1 VIGDVDLFDLAVEA
15 AQVRGGDPR
24 RLLLSGVDEASRRQC
39 CGFGE
44 EAAAVDAAV
53 LWHGESHALERDSE
67 QRFEDV
73 LLRWCWARRVG
84 GLPPCDG
91 SLGHRTSD
99 AEALCSGRVLRDQ
112 LALCPAS
119 VAAQLDERFV
129 PLTGRHTAKVPV
141 HQCPGQ
147 VNVRSDVRVRV
158 LSSGSAA
165 RFGSC
170 VDTFCATGER
180 SVSSRFGLDVEVWI
194 DGGRVVVEVGGEL
207 DRYNAPALRE
217 DLARV
222 DAPRPFRLAV
232 VMERLEFIDSAGIGV
247 LVAQAKRAR
256 ATGGRV
262 ALVGC
267 VPLVDKILRR
277 MGLDKVFGLY
287 AGLDDALTWLDAR

>member
-1 VIGDVDLFDLAVEA
+1 VRTLPQVPA
-15 AQVRGGDPR
+15 A
-24 RLLLSGVDEASRRQC
+24 LLSDGVDT
-39 CGFGE
+39 
-44 EAAAVDAAV
+44 
-53 LWHGESHALERDSE
+53 
-67 QRFEDV
+67 QR
-73 LLRWCWARRVG
+73 
-84 GLPPCDG
+84 
-91 SLGHRTSD
+91 
-99 AEALCSGRVLRDQ
+99 
-112 LALCPAS
+112 
-119 VAAQLDERFV
+119 
-129 PLTGRHTAKVPV
+129 
-141 HQCPGQ
+141 
-147 VNVRSDVRVRV
+147 
-158 LSSGSAA
+158 
-165 RFGSC
+165 C
-170 VDTFCATGER
+170 VTGER
-180 SVSSRFGLDVEVWI
+180 RVSRFGLDVEVWI

-207 DRYNAPALRE
+207 DRYNAPALLV